1 MTTYYNQEEI
11 KSSMKKLVKE
21 YLDFCKKCE
30 ELPED
35 FIELVK
41 HNFLA
46 KFVCYNNQTKNI
58 EIGVEDYATN
68 SLYPEIKVYKFPI
81 SSNKKWVENSFRT
94 ERCDFQFYG
103 RLLNRKKLNN
113 HDAEV
118 VVM

>member
-21 YLDFCKKCE
+21 FLDVCKECE

-35 FIELVK
+35 FVDLVK

-46 KFVCYNNQTKNI
+46 KFVCYNNKTKNI
-58 EIGVEDYATN
+58 EIGVEDFSKD

-81 SSNKKWVENSFRT
+81 LSNKKWVENSFRT
-94 ERCDFQFYG
+94 GRNDLDFYG

-113 HDAEV
+113 HNAEV
-118 VVM
+118 IVM